1 MATFIW
7 LGLFAAFIIIEAAT
21 AQLVT
26 VWFAVGAFCS
36 FIASFITESI
46 AIQLL
51 IFIAVSAIA
60 LLVTRPLVRRLTSA
74 KRLPTN
80 ADMYIGEEGLS
91 LEKID
96 NLSATG
102 LVKVKG
108 SLWTARSFDDSL
120 VIEKNTPVIV
130 ERIEGVKLIVRPKS

>member
-7 LGLFAAFIIIEAAT
+7 LALFAAFIIIEALT
-21 AQLVT
+21 VQLVT

-36 FIASFITESI
+36 FVASFLTESLPV
-46 AIQLL
+46 QLL

-60 LLVTRPLVRRLTSA
+60 LLVTRPLVRRLTSS
-74 KRLPTN
+74 KKLPTN

-96 NLSATG
+96 NIAATG

-120 VIEKNTPVIV
+120 VIEKNTPVVV
-130 ERIEGVKLIVRPKS
+130 EKIEGVKLIVRPK

>member
-7 LGLFAAFIIIEAAT
+7 LALFAAFIIIEALT
-21 AQLVT
+21 VQLVT

-36 FIASFITESI
+36 FVASFFTESLPV
-46 AIQLL
+46 QLL

-60 LLVTRPLVRRLTSA
+60 LLVTRPLVRRLTSS
-74 KRLPTN
+74 KKLPTN

-96 NLSATG
+96 NIAATG

-120 VIEKNTPVIV
+120 VIEKNTPVVV
-130 ERIEGVKLIVRPKS
+130 EKIEGVKLIVRPK

>member
-1 MATFIW
+1 M
-7 LGLFAAFIIIEAAT
+7 
-21 AQLVT
+21 LVYR
-26 VWFAVGAFCS
+26 VFYYRKHCNS
-36 FIASFITESI
+36 
-46 AIQLL
+46 L

-74 KRLPTN
+74 KKLPTN

>member
-7 LGLFAAFIIIEAAT
+7 LALFAAFIVIEAIT
-21 AQLVT
+21 VQLVT

-36 FIASFITESI
+36 FVASFFTESLPV
-46 AIQLL
+46 QLL

-60 LLVTRPLVRRLTSA
+60 LLVTRPLVRRLTSS
-74 KRLPTN
+74 KKLPTN

-96 NLSATG
+96 NIAATG

-120 VIEKNTPVIV
+120 VIEKNTTVIV
-130 ERIEGVKLIVRPKS
+130 EKIEGVKLIVRPK